1 MKEYKDVFTW
11 TCKDLRGIP
20 LHLAQHWIE
29 FNTNIPVSHQIQ
41 HQMNLNYV
49 VVVKQDLDKLLVAG
63 FIVLMEEAT
72 WLSSI
77 VVVPKKNKKLQ
88 ICVDFWK
95 LNVTMKKYP
104 YPLPFMEEVLDI
116 VVGHEVYSFLGGFSS
131 YHQIIT
137 TLEDKYCLH
146 YNLGN
151 VCLDSHAFSIEEC
164 STNLLASS
172 ECGIM
177 NTLGCS

>member
-1 MKEYKDVFTW
+1 
-11 TCKDLRGIP
+11 
-20 LHLAQHWIE
+20 
-29 FNTNIPVSHQIQ
+29 
-41 HQMNLNYV
+41 
-49 VVVKQDLDKLLVAG
+49 
-63 FIVLMEEAT
+63 MEEAT